1 MSDSD
6 HNSSSS
12 RPPPPATSNPPSTCL
27 GVFGMNTKTTEK
39 DLRRIFE
46 PYGEI
51 LDVKVA
57 FNRQLNRSRGYG
69 FVHYTTVEEATKGKE
84 YTNGMELHGHSIRV
98 DYSLTL
104 KGHEPT
110 PGVFKGRTS
119 KQNQLPS
126 RSDTGYYDGSPTLP
140 WNREPYRPGYH
151 DRGYGYDG
159 DSERR
164 YDRGFDRENE
174 GRYHQEHDGGYGRD
188 YSSGSRGHNRDRSQ
202 GYGEGSS
209 SRSDR
214 SYNRG
219 YNRDDDYDAPKDRRR
234 YKTSIW

>member
-1 MSDSD
+1 MTASN
-6 HNSSSS
+6 H
-12 RPPPPATSNPPSTCL
+12 PKPGVGFTSNPPSTCL
-27 GVFGMNTKTTEK
+27 GVFGMNMKTTEE
-39 DLRRIFE
+39 DLRCIFE
-46 PYGEI
+46 LYGEI

-57 FNRQLNRSRGYG
+57 FNRQLYRSRGYG
-69 FVHYTTVEEATKGKE
+69 FVHYTTVEEATKAKE
-84 YTNGMELHGHSIRV
+84 HTNGMELHGHNIRV

-110 PGVFKGRTS
+110 PGVFKGKIS

-126 RSDTGYYDGSPTLP
+126 RSDTGYYDGSPSLP

-164 YDRGFDRENE
+164 CDRGYNRRDER
-174 GRYHQEHDGGYGRD
+174 RYDQEHYGGYGRD
-188 YSSGSRGHNRDRSQ
+188 YSRG
-202 GYGEGSS
+202 Y
-209 SRSDR
+209 
-214 SYNRG
+214 RG
-219 YNRDDDYDAPKDRRR
+219 YNRDLSQEYGDGFSSRSTWSSPHDYNRDDYYDAPKDRRW